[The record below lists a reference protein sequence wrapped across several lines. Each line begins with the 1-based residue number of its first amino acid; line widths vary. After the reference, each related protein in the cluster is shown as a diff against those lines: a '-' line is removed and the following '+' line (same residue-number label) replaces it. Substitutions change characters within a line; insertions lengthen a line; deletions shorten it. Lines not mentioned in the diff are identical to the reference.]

1 MATTKK
7 KKNKKKNKEFI
18 RNMLIGVVAMI
29 IVAFII
35 NVAPGYKRDKYGNI
49 TNLVITDENVTE
61 KLIHNIYIN
70 ENDTIYMS
78 KEDVAN
84 LIDKTIYYDA
94 ESNTI
99 ITTSDTATASMKIGE
114 KELTVNGAKLQ
125 TLDTVIYINDIMYI
139 PISELKTV
147 YNIEIEHKKSSNIVV
162 MDYLEK
168 GIITAELS
176 ENTKMKYRPRGLSK
190 KIGKLEKSD
199 RVYAF
204 YTTSKGW
211 RLIRTEDGEI
221 GYVKANTLT
230 NEYIV
235 RQDMENKKE
244 TKKVNINLENGDI
257 KQIDNKRVIIKD
269 MFIASNEGI
278 TLKEAIEAKEN
289 DNISIWGTLSIN
301 NDLNIKDFSKREEI
315 IKSIVSIAY
324 TYKINGININTNED
338 NEEMERLIIE
348 LAPRL
353 REMGI
358 NLNLILNGSINEN
371 KYGGVVDYLITNK

>member
-7 KKNKKKNKEFI
+7 KKNKKKNKEFM
-18 RNMLIGVVAMI
+18 RNMLIGVIAMI

-78 KEDVAN
+78 KEDVEN

-114 KELTVNGAKLQ
+114 KELTVNGAKIQ

-176 ENTKMKYRPRGLSK
+176 ENTRMKYRPRGLSK
-190 KIGKLEKSD
+190 KIGELEKSD

-211 RLIRTEDGEI
+211 RLIRTEDGKI

-257 KQIDNKRVIIKD
+257 QQIDNKRVIIKD
-269 MFIASNEGI
+269 MFMASNEGI
-278 TLKEAIEAKEN
+278 TLKETIEVNKN
-289 DNISIWGTLSIN
+289 DNVSIWGTLSIN
-301 NDLNIKDFSKREEI
+301 NDLNIKDFSKREKI
-315 IKSIVSIAY
+315 IKSVVSIAY
-324 TYKINGININTNED
+324 TYKVNGININTNAD
-338 NEEMERLIIE
+338 SEEIERLIIE

-353 REMGI
+353 KEMGI
-358 NLNLILNGSINEN
+358 NLNLILNDSINEN
-371 KYGGVVDYLITNK
+371 KYSGVVDYLITNK